1 MKAGTVIG
9 VVVIV
14 LAILALVH
22 PGIPY
27 KTEQD
32 VIRVGP
38 MQTSVETQQTVVVP
52 RALSVVVLAGGIA
65 LLVLGLKKKS

>member
-1 MKAGTVIG
+1 MKAVTVIG
-9 VVVIV
+9 VMLIV

-38 MQTSVETQQTVVVP
+38 MQTSVETRQTVVVP
-52 RALSVVVLAGGIA
+52 RALSVVVFAGGVA
-65 LLVLGLKKKS
+65 LVVLGLKKKS

>member
-1 MKAGTVIG
+1 MKAGAVIG
-9 VVVIV
+9 VVLIV
-14 LAILALVH
+14 LAIFALVH

-38 MQTSVETQQTVVVP
+38 MQTSVETRQTVVVP

-65 LLVLGLKKKS
+65 LVVLGLKKKS